1 MALVRN
7 TLFPCSLD
15 RSDFSSNIIPFRSS
29 FTVSTE
35 KKVTTTKGICL
46 HSLWK
51 LHKAISTVDD
61 RLDFGG
67 EGSFFFLRAIFH
79 NSWNNFLPKSVLK
92 SACVCSLYVQGSQR
106 SRDIMWYM
114 NLALQYAKTEQIFLY
129 TANDNNN
136 YWLWSKQIYICFQVK
151 GVTWEY

>member
-15 RSDFSSNIIPFRSS
+15 QSDSSSNVIPFWSS

-67 EGSFFFLRAIFH
+67 EGSFFFFKCNI
-79 NSWNNFLPKSVLK
+79 SQQLK
-92 SACVCSLYVQGSQR
+92 
-106 SRDIMWYM
+106 
-114 NLALQYAKTEQIFLY
+114 
-129 TANDNNN
+129 
-136 YWLWSKQIYICFQVK
+136 
-151 GVTWEY
+151 